1 MREKAMRKLGIL
13 IGCAL
18 ALSACQTTPPPPPD
32 LNNPLLAPGFLAQA
46 SSANQFEIQS
56 SQLALQASQ
65 NMAVRNFANVL
76 IADHTQLGQQVA
88 SVAASAHL
96 PPPPLGLLPAQQAAL
111 DQLRAAGTGYSF
123 DAAYRQAQ
131 IDAHQ
136 QAIGLMQN
144 YATSGDLPLLR
155 TAAAGAIP
163 MMQQHLA
170 MAQSLAVTPP
180 APPPPPPP
188 PPSPRRSGERG

>member
-1 MREKAMRKLGIL
+1 MRKLGIL
-13 IGCAL
+13 IAGAL
-18 ALSACQTTPPPPPD
+18 ALSACATTPPPPPD
-32 LNNPLLAPGFLAQA
+32 LNNALLAPGFLAQA

-65 NMAVRNFANVL
+65 NAAVRNFANTL
-76 IADHTQLGQQVA
+76 ITDHTQLGQQVA
-88 SVAASAHL
+88 SVAASARL
-96 PPPPLGLLPAQQAAL
+96 QPPPMGLLPAQQATL

-123 DAAYRQAQ
+123 DTAYRQAQ

-136 QAIGLMQN
+136 QAIQLMQN
-144 YATSGDLPLLR
+144 YATSGDVPPLR

-163 MMQQHLA
+163 MMQNHLA
-170 MAQSLAVTPP
+170 MAQSLVV

-188 PPSPRRSGERG
+188 PPAPPPPVRRSGERG

>member
-1 MREKAMRKLGIL
+1 MRKLGIL

-76 IADHTQLGQQVA
+76 IADHAQLGQQVA
-88 SVAASAHL
+88 SVRHQRIFRRRR
-96 PPPPLGLLPAQQAAL
+96 LGYFQ
-111 DQLRAAGTGYSF
+111 RS
-123 DAAYRQAQ
+123 R
-131 IDAHQ
+131 
-136 QAIGLMQN
+136 
-144 YATSGDLPLLR
+144 
-155 TAAAGAIP
+155 
-163 MMQQHLA
+163 
-170 MAQSLAVTPP
+170 
-180 APPPPPPP
+180 
-188 PPSPRRSGERG
+188 PR